1 VRAFVISAIDNQVT
15 TSNRTDLPAPEGDE
29 VTVAVE
35 WSGINY
41 KDAMVIDPKS
51 RVRRA
56 STLIGGVD
64 AAGTVVASKVA
75 DISPGDRVVIHGGD
89 IGVGRDGGFSEFI
102 SVPSRFVNVLP
113 DSLTT
118 RNAMV
123 VGTAGYTAFASLIAL
138 QQRGL
143 KPSDGEVLVT
153 GATGGVGSWS
163 VVALSAAG
171 YSVVGSTGSSDAQQW
186 LLEMGAARCIGRH
199 DIGDKPDRVL
209 GSELWAGAI
218 DCVGGETLHQV
229 LRTLRYGAGVAASGL
244 VASAEL
250 TTNVYPF
257 ITRNVALLGIDA
269 VNASHE
275 TRTSVWDLVANTM
288 LTRAYE
294 PLIDSVVNLEEIDG
308 ALALITNGQTRGRI
322 LVDTRA

>member
-1 VRAFVISAIDNQVT
+1 MISAIDNQVT
-15 TSNRTDLPAPEGDE
+15 TSLRTDLPTPEADD

-51 RVRRA
+51 RVRRS

-64 AAGTVVASKVA
+64 AAGTVVASKVSG
-75 DISPGDRVVIHGGD
+75 ISPGDRVVIHGGD
-89 IGVGRDGGFSEFI
+89 IGVGRDGGFCEFI

-113 DSLTT
+113 DSLST
-118 RNAMV
+118 RDAMV

-138 QQRGL
+138 EQRGL
-143 KPSDGEVLVT
+143 TPSDGEVLVT
-153 GATGGVGSWS
+153 GATGGVGAWS
-163 VVALSAAG
+163 VAALSAAG

-186 LLEMGAARCIGRH
+186 LVEMGAVRCIGRH

-218 DCVGGETLHQV
+218 DCVGGDTLHQV

-244 VASAEL
+244 VASADL

-269 VNASHE
+269 VNASLE

-288 LTRAYE
+288 LTRDFE
-294 PLIDSVVNLEEIDG
+294 PLIDSVVTLEEIDG
-308 ALALITNGQTRGRI
+308 ALAQIAQGQTRGRI
-322 LVDTRA
+322 LVDTRS

>member
-1 VRAFVISAIDNQVT
+1 MISAIDNQVT
-15 TSNRTDLPAPEGDE
+15 TSIRTDLPTPEADD

-51 RVRRA
+51 RVRRS

-64 AAGTVVASKVA
+64 AAGTVVASKVSG
-75 DISPGDRVVIHGGD
+75 ISPGDRVVIHGGD
-89 IGVGRDGGFSEFI
+89 IGVGRDGGFCEFI

-113 DSLTT
+113 DSLST
-118 RNAMV
+118 RDAMV

-138 QQRGL
+138 EQRGL
-143 KPSDGEVLVT
+143 TPSDGEVLVT
-153 GATGGVGSWS
+153 GATGGVGAWS
-163 VVALSAAG
+163 VAALSAAG

-186 LLEMGAARCIGRH
+186 LVEMGAVRCIGRH

-218 DCVGGETLHQV
+218 DCVGGDTLHQV

-244 VASAEL
+244 VASADL

-269 VNASHE
+269 VNASLE

-288 LTRAYE
+288 LTRDFE
-294 PLIDSVVNLEEIDG
+294 PLIDSVVTLEEIDG
-308 ALALITNGQTRGRI
+308 ALAQIAQGQTRGRI
-322 LVDTRA
+322 LVDTRS

>member
-1 VRAFVISAIDNQVT
+1 VISAIDNQVT
-15 TSNRTDLPAPEGDE
+15 TSIRTDLPTPEADD

-41 KDAMVIDPKS
+41 KDAMMIDPKS
-51 RVRRA
+51 RVRRS

-64 AAGTVVASKVA
+64 AAGTVVASKVSG
-75 DISPGDRVVIHGGD
+75 ISPGDRVVIHGGD

-113 DSLTT
+113 GSLST
-118 RNAMV
+118 RDAMV

-138 QQRGL
+138 EQRGL
-143 KPSDGEVLVT
+143 TPSDGEVLVT

-163 VVALSAAG
+163 VAALSAAG

-186 LLEMGAARCIGRH
+186 LLEMGAVRCIGRH

-218 DCVGGETLHQV
+218 DCVGGDTLHQV

-244 VASAEL
+244 VASADL

-269 VNASHE
+269 VNASPE
-275 TRTSVWDLVANTM
+275 TRTSVWDLVASTM
-288 LTRAYE
+288 LTRDFE
-294 PLIDSVVNLEEIDG
+294 PLIDSVVTLEEIDG
-308 ALALITNGQTRGRI
+308 ALAQIAQGQTRGRI

>member
-1 VRAFVISAIDNQVT
+1 VRAFVISAADDQVAT
-15 TSNRTDLPAPEGDE
+15 TVRNDLPVPDGDD

-41 KDAMVIDPKS
+41 KDAMVVAPSS
-51 RVRRA
+51 RVRRS

-64 AAGTVVASKVA
+64 AAGTVVASNA
-75 DISPGDRVVIHGGD
+75 TDIAVGDRVVVHGGD

-102 SVPSRFVNVLP
+102 SVPRRFVNVLP
-113 DSLTT
+113 NSLTT
-118 RNAMV
+118 REAMV

-138 QQRGL
+138 EQRGL

-171 YSVVGSTGSSDAQQW
+171 YSVVGSTGSRDAQQW
-186 LLEMGAARCIGRH
+186 LLEMGATRCIGR
-199 DIGDKPDRVL
+199 DEIGDKPDRVL

-218 DCVGGETLHQV
+218 DCVGGDTLHQV
-229 LRTLRYGAGVAASGL
+229 LRTLSYGAGVAASGL
-244 VASAEL
+244 VASADL
-250 TTNVYPF
+250 ATNVYPF

-269 VNASHE
+269 VNASPE
-275 TRTSVWDLVANTM
+275 TRTSVWDLVTNTM
-288 LTRAYE
+288 LTRAFE
-294 PLIDSVVNLEEIDG
+294 PLIASIVTLEEIDG
-308 ALALITNGQTRGRI
+308 ALALIAQGQTRGRI